1 MVEKALTHQ
10 LHENMIYEGKD
21 VSMFSFPGFPEDHPR
36 IIELT
41 DKQIWKKGEARRVS
55 SACWRGYIGSW
66 EIKDGKLYLLKLE
79 RDYELEG
86 NEPLFADWVSEELRI
101 IVEPSFE
108 GLRAGPGG
116 EKIILVKM
124 KNGIVQEREILKP
137 GKRVHA

>member
-1 MVEKALTHQ
+1 MTAQK
-10 LHENMIYEGKD
+10 HENMIYEGKD

-66 EIKDGKLYLLKLE
+66 EIKDGRLYLLKLE

-116 EKIILVKM
+116 ETIMLVKIE
-124 KNGIVQEREILKP
+124 NGIVRESEVLKP
-137 GKRVHA
+137 EMRVHT

>member
-1 MVEKALTHQ
+1 VTHQ

-41 DKQIWKKGEARRVS
+41 DKQIWAKGEPRMVS
-55 SACWRGYIGSW
+55 SNCWRGYIGSW
-66 EIKDGKLYLLKLE
+66 EIKDGRLYLLKLE

-86 NEPLFADWVSEELRI
+86 NEPLFAEWVSEELHI

-108 GLRAGPGG
+108 GLRAGPWG
-116 EKIILVKM
+116 EKIMLVKI
-124 KNGIVQEREILKP
+124 KNGIVQESEVLKP
-137 GKRVHA
+137 RKRVN